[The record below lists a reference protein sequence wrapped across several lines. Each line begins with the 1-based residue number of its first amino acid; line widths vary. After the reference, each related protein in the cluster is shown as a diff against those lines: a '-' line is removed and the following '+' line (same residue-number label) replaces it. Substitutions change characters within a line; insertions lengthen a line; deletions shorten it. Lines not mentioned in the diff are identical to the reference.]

1 MSLWVKIND
10 VLLNLT
16 FAAQCLWFTANLFG
30 SPQSIQP
37 SETCDMEHAII
48 QHTLPHWEMKDSGT
62 ECLNLNITVPKGQ
75 SSGLPVLVFIHG
87 GGYFMGA
94 GSWPQFDMQR
104 IVALSIQ
111 SGKPIIGVTIK

>member
-1 MSLWVKIND
+1 
-10 VLLNLT
+10 
-16 FAAQCLWFTANLFG
+16 
-30 SPQSIQP
+30 
-37 SETCDMEHAII
+37 MEHAII
-48 QHTLPHWEMKDSGT
+48 QHTLPHGELNDSAT

-104 IVALSIQ
+104 LVALSVKC
-111 SGKPIIGVTIK
+111 GKPIIGVTIK